1 MGQLLVVG
9 YFCGGLI
16 LFAVLCMLCLL
27 LISLRGVLGV
37 WVVWCFDLLLF
48 IDAFAWVVLVC
59 AGFVCW

>member
-1 MGQLLVVG
+1 MVD

-27 LISLRGVLGV
+27 LISLRALVV

>member
-1 MGQLLVVG
+1 MVG

-16 LFAVLCMLCLL
+16 LFAVLRMLCLL
-27 LISLRGVLGV
+27 LISLRGVL
-37 WVVWCFDLLLF
+37 VVWFVGRFDLLLF